1 MPLDPPPLVL
11 SDIVHDMSPSPEPQ
25 DSTAGS
31 DMHCPTP
38 GQLVEERTTSMIQ
51 LLHQAEI
58 IASLTE
64 QRNFLIREAELQRER
79 WNSEREGWDR
89 QAEALIA
96 QRALGSAN
104 QWNAWS
110 GYVKDAVSTLR
121 WNKSHRNLIG
131 AV

>member
-11 SDIVHDMSPSPEPQ
+11 SDIAHDTSHSPETQ

-31 DMHCPTP
+31 EIYCLTP
-38 GQLVEERTTSMIQ
+38 RQLAEERATSTIQ

-58 IASLTE
+58 IGCLTE
-64 QRNFLIREAELQRER
+64 QRNFLIREAESQRER
-79 WNSEREGWDR
+79 WKSEREGWDR

-110 GYVKDAVSTLR
+110 GYVKDAVSTL
-121 WNKSHRNLIG
+121 S
-131 AV
+131 